1 MKPTSDSLNI
11 LVQVDLRQKAA
22 RDLLGGVL
30 HAAAQRPR
38 WNVRLLRGHPLN
50 RLADLAQGRPDGL
63 ITDRP
68 LSPQQT
74 RSLADAGLRTLI
86 AAYDNESG
94 DPNDPRLA
102 VRHVCCDNAAIGR
115 TAAELLLSKR
125 LRHFAYVPAT
135 IRNAFL
141 RMRCAAFRDTLSAHG
156 LDAHVYDPPRRSKGN
171 LAYWLENLPK
181 PCGIFTEFD
190 QRAKDVI
197 DTCRTAGL
205 KIPEQLL
212 LVGVD
217 NEEYICENT
226 IPTLTSV
233 WPDFNRGGHLAIET
247 MERLLRGEHVAREPI
262 RYGVRDVVARVSTAD
277 VTGTARTVALAVEHI
292 RRHAAEPI
300 RIADIAYAAC
310 TSERL
315 LELHFRDVLGTT
327 AAKTLQRTRLDL
339 VKELLRTGDLPLARL
354 GERCGFNSEA
364 HLKTLFKRE
373 TGMTMSDYRRR
384 ASKPGQMAYV

>member
-1 MKPTSDSLNI
+1 MKPSSDTLHI

-38 WNVRLLRGHPLN
+38 WDVRLLHGHPLN
-50 RLADLAQGRPDGL
+50 RLADLVRWRPDGL

-68 LSPQQT
+68 LTPPQA
-74 RSLADAGLRTLI
+74 RRLADAGLRALI
-86 AAYDNESG
+86 AAYDDTSG
-94 DPNDPRLA
+94 DPDEPRLA

-115 TAAELLLSKR
+115 AAAELLLGKR

-135 IRNAFL
+135 VRNPFL
-141 RMRCAAFRDTLSAHG
+141 RRRCAAFRETLAAQG
-156 LDAHVYDPPRRSKGN
+156 LDADIYDPPARGTVD
-171 LAYWLENLPK
+171 LARWLANLPK
-181 PCGIFTEFD
+181 PCGVFAEFD

-233 WPDFNRGGHLAIET
+233 WPDFNDGGHLAVET
-247 MERLLRGEHVAREPI
+247 LERLLRGARVAREPI

-277 VTGTARTVALAVEHI
+277 VTGTARTVALATEFI

-300 RIADIAYAAC
+300 RIADIARAAG
-310 TSERL
+310 TSARL

-327 AAKTLQRTRLDL
+327 AAKTLQRARLDH
-339 VKELLRTGDLPLARL
+339 VKELLRTSDLPLARL

-364 HLKTLFKRE
+364 HLKTLFKRA
-373 TGMTMSDYRRR
+373 TGQTMSAYRRR
-384 ASKPGQMAYV
+384 ASKP

>member
-1 MKPTSDSLNI
+1 M
-11 LVQVDLRQKAA
+11 
-22 RDLLGGVL
+22 
-30 HAAAQRPR
+30 
-38 WNVRLLRGHPLN
+38 RLLHGHPLN
-50 RLADLAQGRPDGL
+50 RLADLGQNRPDGL

-68 LSPQQT
+68 LTPPQI
-74 RSLADAGLRTLI
+74 RRLADAGLRALI
-86 AAYDNESG
+86 AAYDDTTD
-94 DPNDPRLA
+94 DPDDPRLA
-102 VRHVCCDNAAIGR
+102 VRHVCCDNAAVGR
-115 TAAELLLSKR
+115 AAAELLLGKR

-135 IRNAFL
+135 VRNPFL
-141 RMRCAAFRDTLSAHG
+141 RLRCTAFRETLAAQG
-156 LDAHVYDPPRRSKGN
+156 LDAYVYDPPARGKGD
-171 LAYWLENLPK
+171 LARWLTDLPK
-181 PCGIFTEFD
+181 PCGVFAEFD

-217 NEEYICENT
+217 NEDYICENT

-233 WPDFNRGGHLAIET
+233 WPDFNRGGHLAAET
-247 MERLLRGEHVAREPI
+247 LERLLRGESVAHEPI

-300 RIADIAYAAC
+300 RIADIAHAVG

-315 LELHFRDVLGTT
+315 LERHFRDVLGTT
-327 AAKTLQRTRLDL
+327 AAKTLQRTRLDR
-339 VKELLRTGDLPLARL
+339 VKELLRAGDLPLARL

-373 TGMTMSDYRRR
+373 TGLTMSAYRHFRTH
-384 ASKPGQMAYV
+384 APSS